1 VLVKMVEDLLRK
13 GPGGGNGGGNGGG
26 GGHTETAGN
35 NLSFPV
41 IWAENGSG
49 LSVPGT
55 AGEFEF
61 TTPYDVD
68 GDEVITTADQIGEYY
83 QFAQKTAGNIWQ
95 AGIAEAFGPVY
106 VTEVDWG
113 DSLESV
119 DMKVGRPVRVE
130 LSLYKDL
137 GTTYAEEA
145 ALPDEMLS
153 FPMELLANPSSPDEE
168 KGAGATEYPISGP
181 LPDSRVNTE
190 MSTEATVYS
199 AGAQLI
205 IQPLVGTSEDVAEGD
220 LKWDGSQWVDAN
232 LDDPTDI
239 ADPLTGITFAGE
251 LNVSGKVIYGL
262 SQGGWRPTEVGDYR
276 ITFYMQPSVNTKLD
290 YATIRQPLEEEVAAI
305 AAEEGSDT
313 GGGTAVVL
321 SGLDP
326 ISDIDRNLTYIDISV
341 VRGGG
346 GGGGGGRPRGVS
358 DLISLGTSEADSFSG
373 DPLQT
378 QFQELDRLRDPTLH
392 DTLSIVETESI
403 F

>member
-1 VLVKMVEDLLRK
+1 
-13 GPGGGNGGGNGGG
+13 
-26 GGHTETAGN
+26 
-35 NLSFPV
+35 
-41 IWAENGSG
+41 
-49 LSVPGT
+49 
-55 AGEFEF
+55 
-61 TTPYDVD
+61 
-68 GDEVITTADQIGEYY
+68 
-83 QFAQKTAGNIWQ
+83 
-95 AGIAEAFGPVY
+95 
-106 VTEVDWG
+106 
-113 DSLESV
+113 
-119 DMKVGRPVRVE
+119 MKVNRPVRVE

-137 GTTYAEEA
+137 GTTYTGEA
-145 ALPDEMLS
+145 DLPDQMLS
-153 FPMELLANPSSPDEE
+153 FPMELLANPSSPDEV
-168 KGAGATEYPISGP
+168 KGAGATQYPITGTG

-205 IQPLVGTSEDVAEGD
+205 IQPLIGTREDVAEGD
-220 LKWDGSQWVDAN
+220 LQWNGSQWVDN
-232 LDDPTDI
+232 PDQDLLGSTDI
-239 ADPLTGITFAGE
+239 EDPLTGITFAGE

-276 ITFYMQPSVNTKLD
+276 ITFYMQPSVNTQLD

-346 GGGGGGRPRGVS
+346 GGGGGRPRGVS

-392 DTLSIVETESI
+392 DTLSTVETESI